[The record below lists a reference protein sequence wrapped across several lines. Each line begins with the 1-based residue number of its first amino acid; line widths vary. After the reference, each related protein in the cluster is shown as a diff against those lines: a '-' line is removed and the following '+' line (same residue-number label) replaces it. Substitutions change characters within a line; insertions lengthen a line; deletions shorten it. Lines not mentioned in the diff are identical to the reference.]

1 MSDEPPI
8 YKQMMH
14 QIMRDQ
20 HMRNQYIAGMDV
32 DDIANVNQCDT
43 WIVQRAI
50 LGAAYG
56 KPQRDVTG

>member
-32 DDIANVNQCDT
+32 DDIATYNTCDVET
-43 WIVQRAI
+43 VRRAI
-50 LGAAYG
+50 LGNAYG
-56 KPQRDVTG
+56 KPQEM